1 MENEKPK
8 RKHPRIKNYN
18 YSDVGA
24 YFITICTQNKQ
35 RVLSY
40 IRRRAGACS
49 RRDEGAC
56 SRRDEGA
63 CSRRS
68 ENADEFSNSEEI
80 YTVKY
85 TKYGYI
91 AEKQLFLLEERYRD
105 VVIDSYVIM
114 PDHIHLI
121 LFIKNRSVITAG
133 ASPRPTVM
141 DIICSYKSLTT
152 RECKKNG
159 FEGKLFQTSFFD
171 HIIRNR
177 EDYEKHIKYIYENPM
192 KWVFE
197 KGQTNG

>member
-49 RRDEGAC
+49 RR
-56 SRRDEGA
+56 
-63 CSRRS
+63 S
-68 ENADEFSNSEEI
+68 ENADEFLNSEEI

-197 KGQTNG
+197 KGQMNG